1 MIYIGID
8 PDTDKNGV
16 AIWDSTTKKLEL
28 QNMKF
33 WDLIEDIKIIY
44 FNDPSVK
51 IVIEGGWLNK
61 KSNWHAAK
69 SKGISDMISKKV
81 GRNHQ
86 VGMLIG
92 ELCER
97 NGIDYEIMKPLK
109 LVKGKKMDA
118 KTFKLIT
125 KYEGRTNPETRD
137 AALLVFGRK

>member
-1 MIYIGID
+1 
-8 PDTDKNGV
+8 
-16 AIWDSTTKKLEL
+16 
-28 QNMKF
+28 
-33 WDLIEDIKIIY
+33 
-44 FNDPSVK
+44 
-51 IVIEGGWLNK
+51 
-61 KSNWHAAK
+61 
-69 SKGISDMISKKV
+69 MISKKV